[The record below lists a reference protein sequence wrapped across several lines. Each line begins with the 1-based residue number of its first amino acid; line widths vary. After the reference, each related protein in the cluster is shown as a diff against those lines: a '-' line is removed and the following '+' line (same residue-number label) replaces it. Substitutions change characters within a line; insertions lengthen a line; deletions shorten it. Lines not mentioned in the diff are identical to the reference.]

1 VAEVFAA
8 TGLVLAA
15 GISALA
21 SILVAR
27 LRTENTSQH
36 DANLERLSLNA
47 ERLNGIASDLSE
59 VKADVTYTK
68 EAHDRHIEWHIKGKK
83 PR

>member
-36 DANLERLSLNA
+36 DANLERLGRNA
-47 ERLNGIASDLSE
+47 DRLENIAVDIAE
-59 VKADVTYTK
+59 IKTNVHDQG
-68 EAHDRHIEWHIKGKK
+68 EAHERHIEWHIKGKK